1 MGRMDPLFRFD
12 GDDDNEDGGEVAA
25 WDFKGA
31 GKTLAE
37 EFKERKTTSVDTK
50 IEMIRRRRAM
60 GLGSTKRGREEEDE
74 EEEDEEEEEEEEEE
88 EDEEEEEEEEE
99 AEEEEDEAEEEEEE
113 MEEEEE
119 EEEEEL
125 EEEEEEEEDEE
136 EEEEEEEDE
145 EEEEE
150 NEEEEASHRKTKK
163 EPKIKDIE
171 KAPKAKARR
180 EKEGEGKGE
189 GGEGGGG
196 GGGGGVYFEGAE
208 EAGARFSASS
218 FSELQLSRP
227 LLRAC
232 AALGYDKP
240 TPIQAACVPLA
251 MAGRDICGSAI
262 TGSGKTAAFALPILE
277 RLLFRPKRVAATRV
291 LVLTPT
297 RELAVQVHSM
307 VEKLAQFTDIRCGLV
322 VGGLSI
328 KNQEVALRTRPD
340 IVVATPGRLVDHLQ
354 NSQSVDLNDLAILV
368 LDEADRLLQLG
379 FQEEVMEI
387 VRVCPKRRQTLL
399 FSATMSGEV
408 QQLASLSLNLPV
420 RLSADASMQRPRT
433 LEEEVIRVRSS
444 QEADREAMLLA
455 VCSRLAQTAG
465 AGSEGGTEGGSEG
478 REAGDSRRGEKR
490 SKAQGG
496 GGVIVFSGRKVEAHR
511 LKIIFGLLGWR
522 AAELHGNLTQAMR
535 LDALERFRTHDVDFL
550 IATDVAARGLDIAGV
565 QTVVNYHTPREITNY
580 VHRVGRTARAGKI
593 GSSVTFVG
601 EKDRRLL
608 KAMTRRAGRK
618 LKQRQ
623 IAQAAVERWRQ
634 RVEGMERDVAAVMK
648 QEKEERV
655 LRKAEME
662 AVKAENMLTHR
673 DEIFAKPKRTWFQ
686 SKREKEAVA
695 EAAKA
700 VADAEEEGGEGASG
714 KGASGKGGGKGGG
727 KVLSLEEVQE
737 KRRKEKMKKQ
747 REVSGVLLRQNPVL
761 EIPP

>member
-60 GLGSTKRGREEEDE
+60 GLGSTKRGREGEDE
-74 EEEDEEEEEEEEEE
+74 EEEDEEEEEEEEEEEDEE

-180 EKEGEGKGE
+180 EKEGAGKGE

-232 AALGYDKP
+232 AALRYDKP

-262 TGSGKTAAFALPILE
+262 TGSGKNCSCHLQAACVPLAMAGWDICGSAITGSGKVRVALSLLVLLPRCACSPHIGGLLIRPKRVAATHEAPSGKTLPSCLCPSPPTQTAAFALPILE

-297 RELAVQVHSM
+297 RELAVQ
-307 VEKLAQFTDIRCGLV
+307 
-322 VGGLSI
+322 
-328 KNQEVALRTRPD
+328 
-340 IVVATPGRLVDHLQ
+340 
-354 NSQSVDLNDLAILV
+354 
-368 LDEADRLLQLG
+368 
-379 FQEEVMEI
+379 
-387 VRVCPKRRQTLL
+387 
-399 FSATMSGEV
+399 
-408 QQLASLSLNLPV
+408 
-420 RLSADASMQRPRT
+420 
-433 LEEEVIRVRSS
+433 
-444 QEADREAMLLA
+444 
-455 VCSRLAQTAG
+455 
-465 AGSEGGTEGGSEG
+465 
-478 REAGDSRRGEKR
+478 
-490 SKAQGG
+490 
-496 GGVIVFSGRKVEAHR
+496 
-511 LKIIFGLLGWR
+511 
-522 AAELHGNLTQAMR
+522 
-535 LDALERFRTHDVDFL
+535 
-550 IATDVAARGLDIAGV
+550 
-565 QTVVNYHTPREITNY
+565 
-580 VHRVGRTARAGKI
+580 
-593 GSSVTFVG
+593 
-601 EKDRRLL
+601 
-608 KAMTRRAGRK
+608 
-618 LKQRQ
+618 
-623 IAQAAVERWRQ
+623 
-634 RVEGMERDVAAVMK
+634 
-648 QEKEERV
+648 
-655 LRKAEME
+655 
-662 AVKAENMLTHR
+662 
-673 DEIFAKPKRTWFQ
+673 
-686 SKREKEAVA
+686 
-695 EAAKA
+695 
-700 VADAEEEGGEGASG
+700 
-714 KGASGKGGGKGGG
+714 
-727 KVLSLEEVQE
+727 
-737 KRRKEKMKKQ
+737 
-747 REVSGVLLRQNPVL
+747 
-761 EIPP
+761 